1 MTNCVN
7 HSDLEVQI
15 QEGAERFLGLELL
28 QTTSIYK
35 TFVLLSKQGLSSTQL
50 PGNRH
55 FQNKTLNGE
64 GLQKAAP
71 VAMVTPFT
79 N

>member
-7 HSDLEVQI
+7 HSDLEAQI
-15 QEGAERFLGLELL
+15 QEGAGCFLGLELQ

-35 TFVLLSKQGLSSTQL
+35 TFVLLSKQGLSSTLL
-50 PGNRH
+50 PGNRP
-55 FQNKTLNGE
+55 FQNKTLKGQ
-64 GLQKAAP
+64 GLQKAEP
-71 VAMVTPFT
+71 VAVVTPVT